1 MDLRIDG
8 FCGSVKLGPTGQ
20 AATRVEVRERRCRKL
35 SIFRLLSGKYALVL
49 GPGNLDQDEA
59 AWVVVEEVAKII
71 MRLLWGGG
79 EGDKE

>member
-8 FCGSVKLGPTGQ
+8 FVGSVKLGPTGKT
-20 AATRVEVRERRCRKL
+20 ATRAEEEERRCRKL
-35 SIFRLLSGKYALVL
+35 TIYRLKNGKYALIL
-49 GPGNLDQDEA
+49 GANIQHPDEE